1 MSASAEP
8 ITDGRSLRRAR
19 NQDAVVEAI
28 LALLMDG
35 QARPTA
41 QQISARSGVSM
52 RSIFRLFDDMEALHR
67 AAIARQE
74 ERIASLLTTLPSE
87 GELAERVRL
96 LVDNRAEIFE
106 AISPVRRLG
115 VQLAAQ
121 STTIST
127 ELARISEFFR
137 GQVATVFAAEIAGKV
152 ESDVA
157 LEATDVATSWET
169 WDRLRVGQGLSTAQA
184 ADVVAVIV
192 TAVLTPTSTAVP
204 TRH

>member
-1 MSASAEP
+1 VSASAEP

-19 NQDAVVEAI
+19 NQEAVVEAI

-41 QQISARSGVSM
+41 QQISVRSGVSM

-74 ERIASLLTTLPSE
+74 ERIASLLTPLPAD
-87 GELAERVRL
+87 GELGERVRL

-106 AISPVRRLG
+106 TISPVRRLG

-121 STTIST
+121 STTISS
-127 ELARISEFFR
+127 ELARISGFFR
-137 GQVATVFAAEIAGKV
+137 DQVATVFAAEIACTA
-152 ESDVA
+152 EPNVA
-157 LEATDVATSWET
+157 LDAADVATSWET
-169 WDRLRVGQGLSTAQA
+169 WDRLRVGQGLSTRQA
-184 ADVVAVIV
+184 TDVVVAMV
-192 TAVLTPTSTAVP
+192 TAVLTPTSTAAP